1 MKNLLMLAVSILT
14 VASMTGVSVAARG
27 LSITKT
33 TEGEVTAVTKGK
45 SVEVKDAKGKIH
57 KFSLSEKTKI
67 EGALK
72 VGAKVDVHS
81 KGRSALEV
89 KVGGGAEAPAA
100 PAAPAPPAATAPEK

>member
-1 MKNLLMLAVSILT
+1 MLAVSILT
-14 VASMTGVSVAARG
+14 VASMTGVSMAARG

-57 KFSLSEKTKI
+57 KFSLTEETKI
-67 EGALK
+67 EGTLK
-72 VGAKVDVHS
+72 VGAKVEVHS

-89 KVGGGAEAPAA
+89 NVGGGAEAPAA
-100 PAAPAPPAATAPEK
+100 PAAPSSQAPTEPK